1 MKADHSIVE
10 SINEVD
16 PHRTTM
22 HIDIRDMGKT
32 FDTPTGS
39 IEVLNNVN
47 LSIDRGEFV
56 SILGASGCGKT
67 TLLKII
73 AGIEKPTSGEVIFD
87 SPDSSKKRCAV
98 VFQSNSL
105 FPWRSALD
113 NVSFGPEQTGYSI
126 VDARKIGRKWLK
138 QVGLDQFGNYYP
150 HQLSGGMQQRVNLAR
165 AFAYDADI
173 ILMDEPFSAVDELTR
188 RNLQKLLIELS
199 EQYQKTVIYVTHSA
213 DEAILMSDRIAVL
226 TNKTGGIHSIHSVNV
241 PRPRL
246 QHADLNSSATP
257 DSLKGQLWKEMI
269 SQNAETSNLQF
280 ESSSHNKNKIGV
292 WQALWVPI
300 LVLSIWEFLAR
311 FGMVDQLFWPA
322 PTHQSMMLIQQLA
335 NGNLIPD
342 TLATMSRMLI
352 TLFLSII
359 IGGGVGFAM
368 GLSPRI
374 RNALYPTVAALYPIP
389 KIVILPFCML
399 IFGIGPTSLIALG
412 TIAASFLILMNTF
425 AGVMNV
431 PMDIIMAGRIYGANK
446 FQLVSKVI
454 LPAALPFIFVGIRLG
469 MGMALAVMVASE
481 FIASDDGLGYTVWTS
496 WQILDMD
503 TMFPAIIIVTF
514 IGVMF
519 HHGMK
524 WIEKK
529 YLPWQKGRN

>member
-1 MKADHSIVE
+1 M
-10 SINEVD
+10 
-16 PHRTTM
+16 
-22 HIDIRDMGKT
+22 
-32 FDTPTGS
+32 
-39 IEVLNNVN
+39 
-47 LSIDRGEFV
+47 
-56 SILGASGCGKT
+56 
-67 TLLKII
+67 
-73 AGIEKPTSGEVIFD
+73 
-87 SPDSSKKRCAV
+87 
-98 VFQSNSL
+98 
-105 FPWRSALD
+105 
-113 NVSFGPEQTGYSI
+113 
-126 VDARKIGRKWLK
+126 
-138 QVGLDQFGNYYP
+138 
-150 HQLSGGMQQRVNLAR
+150 
-165 AFAYDADI
+165 
-173 ILMDEPFSAVDELTR
+173 
-188 RNLQKLLIELS
+188 QKLLIELS

-213 DEAILMSDRIAVL
+213 DEAILMSDRIAFL

-246 QHADLNSSATP
+246 QHADLDSSATP
-257 DSLKGQLWKEMI
+257 GSLKGQLWKEMI
-269 SQNAETSNLQF
+269 SQNAEASNLQF

-292 WQALWVPI
+292 WQALWLPI

-322 PTHQSMMLIQQLA
+322 PTHQFMMLIQQLA

-342 TLATMSRMLI
+342 TLATMSRMLT

-431 PMDIIMAGRIYGANK
+431 PTDIVMAGKIYGANK